1 MQFEGLA
8 EGQYMNLFF
17 DSPLNPIMDLVIR
30 RNLTSLILST
40 EDYIIENLVRSW
52 FKHLF
57 TGLVFD
63 KQSFFSLNETSPQH
77 LINFKISMILG
88 RNILKI
94 YPSLN
99 DSLSQHL

>member
-52 FKHLF
+52 FKHLY
-57 TGLVFD
+57 LVFSGLGFD
-63 KQSFFSLNETSPQH
+63 EQSIFQS
-77 LINFKISMILG
+77 K
-88 RNILKI
+88 
-94 YPSLN
+94 
-99 DSLSQHL
+99 